1 MCSWQIFS
9 APSGRKQVIAPYRG
23 RAGHEA
29 RIGDIYYEDIES
41 AFQNVQAGETITVL
55 KDCSVSGTLRV
66 IREFRQDMAECA
78 RLCRRL
84 LHHGERNGFSE

>member
-1 MCSWQIFS
+1 MVRLTEKDESGMWQSKGI
-9 APSGRKQVIAPYRG
+9 PWERL
-23 RAGHEA
+23 
-29 RIGDIYYEDIES
+29 
-41 AFQNVQAGETITVL
+41 QAGETITVL

-84 LHHGERNGFSE
+84 LHHGERNGLSE